1 MALKDL
7 SITRAILPAAALLG
21 LVGTMIFVSRGLPD
35 HKADQS
41 QEGGDSGLPTDRGPL
56 RVAGTG
62 VVEPS
67 SESIAVGA
75 ALAGLVADV
84 FVTPGDHVSRGE
96 PLFTVDT
103 RALRSRVKESDAAE
117 QEALAAVAEARAN
130 LEDARAA
137 EGTAK
142 RQLELYQAVD
152 EAAAVSRAEV
162 IRAEGDVSAATGK
175 RDLAE
180 ARLAATQSRYEAEQV
195 RAESAR
201 VELDRATV
209 RAPISGEILAVNI
222 RRGEFLS
229 NQGGSGARPF
239 IEMGATRPLHVRID
253 VDEEQ
258 APLVALGSPATVS
271 PRGAEDT
278 KITAAFVRAE
288 PLMVPKRSLT
298 NSAQERVDVRVLQL
312 IYRLPPASGLFRVGQ
327 QVDAYMPAIQRRDAP
342 RLTNK

>member
-7 SITRAILPAAALLG
+7 SFTRGILPAAALLG
-21 LVGTMIFVSRGLPD
+21 LVGAMIFVSRGLPD
-35 HKADQS
+35 H
-41 QEGGDSGLPTDRGPL
+41 DSDLPEEPERGVTVDRGPF

-75 ALAGLVADV
+75 ALAGLVAEV
-84 FVTPGDHVSRGE
+84 FVTPGDHVSRGQ

-103 RALRSRVKESDAAE
+103 RALRSRLKESQAAE
-117 QEALAAVAEARAN
+117 QEALTAIAEARAN
-130 LEDARAA
+130 VEDARAGERIA
-137 EGTAK
+137 R

-162 IRAEGDVSAATGK
+162 IRAEGDVSAAEGK

-201 VELDRATV
+201 VELDRATA

-222 RRGEFLS
+222 RPGEFLS
-229 NQGGSGARPF
+229 NQGAGGAKPF
-239 IEMGATRPLHVRID
+239 VEMGATHPLHVRID
-253 VDEEQ
+253 VDEAQ

-271 PRGAEDT
+271 PRGAEGA
-278 KITAAFVRAE
+278 KVTAVFVRAE
-288 PLMVPKRSLT
+288 PVMVPKRSLT
-298 NSAQERVDVRVLQL
+298 NSANERVDVRVLQL

-327 QVDAYMPAIQRRDAP
+327 QVDAYMPATQRR
-342 RLTNK
+342 RVKNK

>member
-7 SITRAILPAAALLG
+7 SFTRGILPAAALLG
-21 LVGTMIFVSRGLPD
+21 LVGTGIFVSRALPD
-35 HKADQS
+35 HKADLA
-41 QEGGDSGLPTDRGPL
+41 EEPRRSGLQQGRSPL

-75 ALAGLVADV
+75 AVPGLVAEV
-84 FVTPGDHVSRGE
+84 FVTPGDYVSRGQ
-96 PLFTVDT
+96 PLFIVDT
-103 RALRSRVKESDAAE
+103 RALRARLKESDAAE
-117 QEALAAVAEARAN
+117 QEALAAVAEARASI
-130 LEDARAA
+130 EEARSG
-137 EGTAK
+137 ERTAK

-152 EAAAVSRAEV
+152 ESAAVSRAEV
-162 IRAEGDVSAATGK
+162 IRAEGEVSAARG
-175 RDLAE
+175 RRELAE
-180 ARLAATQSRYEAEQV
+180 ARLVATQSRYEAEQA
-195 RAESAR
+195 RAGSAR
-201 VELDRATV
+201 VELDRATM

-222 RRGEFLS
+222 RPGEFLS
-229 NQGGSGARPF
+229 NQGGGDGRAF

-271 PRGAEDT
+271 PRGAEGA
-278 KITAAFVRAE
+278 KVTAVFIRAE

-312 IYRLPPASGLFRVGQ
+312 IYRLPPASELFRVGQ
-327 QVDAYMPAIQRRDAP
+327 QVDAYMPATQRQGAS
-342 RLTNK
+342 RLTNR